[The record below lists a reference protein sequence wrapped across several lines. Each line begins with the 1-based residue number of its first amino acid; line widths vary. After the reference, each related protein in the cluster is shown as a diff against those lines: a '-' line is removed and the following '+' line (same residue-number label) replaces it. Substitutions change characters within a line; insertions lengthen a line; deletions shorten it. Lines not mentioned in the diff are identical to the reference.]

1 MNDQYTIPFDRD
13 QNRLNTIKA
22 YIKKNIANNLH
33 MERIARQFNISPSTL
48 KRLFSEHE
56 GMSYRQYLEQ
66 VRLTT
71 AFQLLQQGHLSVK
84 EVMYESGYKNRGTF
98 NTAFKRKYGSS
109 PAHFMK

>member
-13 QNRLNTIKA
+13 QNRLNSIKA

-33 MERIARQFNISPSTL
+33 TERIARQFNISPSTL

-56 GMSYRQYLEQ
+56 GKSYQHYLEQ

-71 AFQLLQQGHLSVK
+71 AYRLLQQGHLSVK
-84 EVMYESGYKNRGTF
+84 EVMYESGYTNRTTF
-98 NTAFKRKYGSS
+98 NNAFKKKYGYS
-109 PAHFMK
+109 PGHFRR